1 MNILSKLTLAV
12 SMWFAAAAV
21 HAEVIAPD
29 ALIQNTVKEV
39 TAIIKQD
46 KDIQAGNQKK
56 INALVDAK
64 VLPHF
69 DFARMTQLAVGK
81 YWRTATPEQKQSLIT
96 EFRNMLVR
104 TYTKVFTVYRDQT
117 VEMKPFRMQ
126 ADDTEVTVKT
136 VINKPGSQLIP
147 VDYEM
152 EKLADGWKVFDISI
166 EGVSMVM
173 SYRGTFSSQIQE
185 NGIDGLIKT
194 LSDKN
199 AGSGDSGDMVK
210 TEAK

>member
-1 MNILSKLTLAV
+1 MTALKKII
-12 SMWFAAAAV
+12 MGAAV
-21 HAEVIAPD
+21 YCALIGTVHADVVAPD
-29 ALIQNTVKEV
+29 VLIKNTVQDV
-39 TAIIKQD
+39 ITIIKQD
-46 KDIQAGNQKK
+46 KDIQSGDPKK
-56 INALVDAK
+56 IAALVDAK

-81 YWRTATPEQKQSLIT
+81 YWRSASAAQKQSLVT

-117 VEMKPFRMQ
+117 VEVKPFKMA

-136 VINKPGSQLIP
+136 VINKPGAQP
-147 VDYEM
+147 TAVDYEM
-152 EKLADGWKVFDISI
+152 KKAADGWKVFDISI

-173 SYRGTFSSQIQE
+173 SYRGTFASQIQE

-194 LSDKN
+194 LSEKN
-199 AGSGDSGDMVK
+199 INPVN
-210 TEAK
+210 

>member
-1 MNILSKLTLAV
+1 MTALHKMILGV
-12 SMWFAAAAV
+12 SMYCALGVA
-21 HAEVIAPD
+21 HAGVVAPD
-29 ALIQNTVKEV
+29 ALIKNTVDEIIG
-39 TAIIKQD
+39 IIKQD
-46 KDIQAGNQKK
+46 KEIQAGDPKK

-69 DFARMTQLAVGK
+69 DFMRMTQLAVGK
-81 YWRTATPEQKQSLIT
+81 YWRTATPEQKQALAT

-117 VEMKPFRMQ
+117 VEMKPFRMETG
-126 ADDTEVTVKT
+126 DTEVTVKT
-136 VINKPGSQLIP
+136 VIIKPGSQPIP

-152 EKLADGWKVFDISI
+152 KIAADGWKVFDISI

-173 SYRGTFSSQIQE
+173 SYRGTFASEIQDG
-185 NGIDGLIKT
+185 GIDGLIKT

-199 AGSGDSGDMVK
+199 TKDTNSDMVK
-210 TEAK
+210 TGAK

>member
-1 MNILSKLTLAV
+1 MTALQKMILGA
-12 SMWFAAAAV
+12 SMYCALGAAHAAV
-21 HAEVIAPD
+21 VAPDQLIRNTVDEVIG
-29 ALIQNTVKEV
+29 
-39 TAIIKQD
+39 IIKQD
-46 KDIQAGNQKK
+46 KDIQAGDPKK

-69 DFARMTQLAVGK
+69 DFTRMTQLAVGK
-81 YWRTATPEQKQSLIT
+81 YWRTATPEQKQALAT

-104 TYTKVFTVYRDQT
+104 TYTKVFTVYRDQS
-117 VEMKPFRMQ
+117 VEVKPLRMA

-136 VINKPGSQLIP
+136 VIIKPGSQPIP

-152 EKLADGWKVFDISI
+152 KIAADGWKVFDISI

-173 SYRGTFSSQIQE
+173 SYRGTFASEIQE
-185 NGIDGLIKT
+185 SGIDGLIKT
-194 LSDKN
+194 LSEKN
-199 AGSGDSGDMVK
+199 AGSSDMVK

>member
-1 MNILSKLTLAV
+1 
-12 SMWFAAAAV
+12 
-21 HAEVIAPD
+21 
-29 ALIQNTVKEV
+29 
-39 TAIIKQD
+39 
-46 KDIQAGNQKK
+46 
-56 INALVDAK
+56 VDAK

-81 YWRTATPEQKQSLIT
+81 YWRSATPEQKQALVT

-117 VEMKPFRMQ
+117 VDVKPFRMA
-126 ADDTEVTVKT
+126 ADDTEVTVKS
-136 VINKPGSQLIP
+136 VINKPGSQSIP

-152 EKLADGWKVFDISI
+152 KKAIDGWKVFDISI

-173 SYRGTFSSQIQE
+173 SYRGTFASQIQE
-185 NGIDGLIKT
+185 SGIDGLIKA

-199 AGSGDSGDMVK
+199 TNSAEGDTIKAG
-210 TEAK
+210 AK

>member
-1 MNILSKLTLAV
+1 MTALQKMILGASLYCALGV
-12 SMWFAAAAV
+12 V

-29 ALIQNTVKEV
+29 ALIKNTVQEV
-39 TAIIKQD
+39 IAVIKQD
-46 KDIQAGNQKK
+46 KGIQAGDQKK
-56 INALVDAK
+56 IIALVDAK

-81 YWRTATPEQKQSLIT
+81 YWRTATPEQKQALVT

-117 VEMKPFRMQ
+117 VDVKPFRMA

-136 VINKPGSQLIP
+136 IINKPGSQPVP

-152 EKLADGWKVFDISI
+152 KKAADGWKVFDISI

-173 SYRGTFSSQIQE
+173 SYRGTFASQIDE
-185 NGIDGLIKT
+185 SGIDGLIKT

-199 AGSGDSGDMVK
+199 TKAADGDMIK
-210 TEAK
+210 AEKK